1 MIEQPSTSNK
11 ENEQISIELL
21 LPRKEVLKP
30 NGPNSAFAEA
40 PFQSGEFAEQELQ
53 TQLLVAKEIVRQ
65 AIQIDYFPDA
75 TTEANL
81 AGDCFTSAKYL
92 VEYLEKLGVSGKTHL
107 VSVRRN
113 PFNGEKHKSTRHV
126 VVLHEHNGIFRTV
139 DPTAMV
145 GYGYGSV
152 GCECTFKDGVLVGL
166 GEEQPIYEH
175 IELLTDKDKEAIE
188 KINKLRREYYTTGK
202 VDIEGADLLRREV
215 EASVGGDYMSSWVS
229 EIYYVL
235 AMTYLSQGEV
245 GKYQEFSARVVDL
258 DPFKPKV
265 AEISETQ
272 ETTKEKVRI
281 AMEAYT
287 HEVLEITRKWQEDVK
302 KIWSEGNQA
311 KYHEALEKM
320 QWIFREL
327 KSIGH
332 ISDPI
337 PTFNL
342 NSKLVAVYNLN
353 PRALH
358 EAHLTAA
365 WIKPN
370 SSRMGVWA
378 TAHEAIRRVGPI
390 VAEYEFNPGIPGD
403 YGEIPIYF
411 THPHALKPENR
422 KAYTGPSTIMLIN
435 ADPEE
440 VDLAKKKFRAEWG
453 RIISQKNG
461 LSIPWFDGTSLRWNR
476 FVTNYIHS
484 TDNAAESVVH
494 FTLAYPHLS
503 LVNRWNYPHPNL

>member
-1 MIEQPSTSNK
+1 MIEQPSISK
-11 ENEQISIELL
+11 ETEQTSIELL
-21 LPRKEVLKP
+21 LPRKETLKP
-30 NGPNSAFAEA
+30 NGPNSTFAEA

-53 TQLLVAKEIVRQ
+53 TKLLVANEIIRQ
-65 AIQIDYFPDA
+65 AIQIDYFPDSA
-75 TTEANL
+75 AEANL

-92 VEYLEKLGVSGKTHL
+92 AEYLEKLGVSGKTYL

-113 PFNGEKHKSTRHV
+113 PFNGEQRKSTRHV
-126 VVLHEHNGIFRTV
+126 VVLHELNGVFRTV

-152 GCECTFKDGVLVGL
+152 SCECTFKDGVLTSL
-166 GEEQPIYEH
+166 GEEHPIYEH
-175 IELLTDKDKEAIE
+175 VELLTNKDKETIE
-188 KINKLRREYYTTGK
+188 KINRLRREYYTNGK
-202 VDIEGADLLRREV
+202 VDIEMSDQLRREV
-215 EASVGGDYMSSWVS
+215 EASVWGDYMSSWVS

-235 AMTYLSQGEV
+235 AMTCLSQGEV
-245 GKYQEFSARVVDL
+245 GKYQELSAKVVDL

-265 AEISETQ
+265 AEVPETQ
-272 ETTKEKVRI
+272 EVTKEKVRV

-287 HEVLEITRKWQEDVK
+287 NEVLEITRKWQKDVR
-302 KIWSEGNQA
+302 KIWSEGDQT
-311 KYHEALEKM
+311 KYHDALEKM

-327 KSIGH
+327 KSVGH

-342 NSKLVAVYNLN
+342 NNKLVAVYNLN

-370 SSRMGVWA
+370 SNRMGVWA
-378 TAHEAIRRVGPI
+378 AAHEAIRQVGPI
-390 VAEYEFNPGIPGD
+390 VAEYEFNSGISGD
-403 YGEIPIYF
+403 YGETPIYF

-422 KAYTGPSTIMLIN
+422 RAYTGLSTIMLIN

-440 VDLAKKKFRAEWG
+440 VDLAKKKFRDEWG
-453 RIISQKNG
+453 RIISQKSG

-484 TDNAAESVVH
+484 ADNAAESVVH

-503 LVNRWNYPHPNL
+503 LVNR

>member
-1 MIEQPSTSNK
+1 
-11 ENEQISIELL
+11 
-21 LPRKEVLKP
+21 
-30 NGPNSAFAEA
+30 
-40 PFQSGEFAEQELQ
+40 
-53 TQLLVAKEIVRQ
+53 
-65 AIQIDYFPDA
+65 
-75 TTEANL
+75 
-81 AGDCFTSAKYL
+81 
-92 VEYLEKLGVSGKTHL
+92 
-107 VSVRRN
+107 
-113 PFNGEKHKSTRHV
+113 
-126 VVLHEHNGIFRTV
+126 
-139 DPTAMV
+139 
-145 GYGYGSV
+145 
-152 GCECTFKDGVLVGL
+152 
-166 GEEQPIYEH
+166 
-175 IELLTDKDKEAIE
+175 
-188 KINKLRREYYTTGK
+188 
-202 VDIEGADLLRREV
+202 
-215 EASVGGDYMSSWVS
+215 
-229 EIYYVL
+229 
-235 AMTYLSQGEV
+235 
-245 GKYQEFSARVVDL
+245 
-258 DPFKPKV
+258 
-265 AEISETQ
+265 
-272 ETTKEKVRI
+272 
-281 AMEAYT
+281 
-287 HEVLEITRKWQEDVK
+287 
-302 KIWSEGNQA
+302 
-311 KYHEALEKM
+311 M

>member
-1 MIEQPSTSNK
+1 MVETPSSSKETEQAL
-11 ENEQISIELL
+11 IELL
-21 LPRKEVLKP
+21 LPSREKLKP
-30 NGPNSAFAEA
+30 CGPNSAFAEA
-40 PFQSGEFAEQELQ
+40 PFRSGEFTEQELR

-65 AIQIDYFPDA
+65 AIQIDYFPDSA
-75 TTEANL
+75 TEARL

-92 VEYLEKLGVSGKTHL
+92 AEYLEKLGIPGKTHL

-113 PFNGEKHKSTRHV
+113 PFNGEQRRNTRHV
-126 VVLHEHNGIFRTV
+126 VVLHELNGVFRTV

-152 GCECTFKDGVLVGL
+152 GCESAFENGVLTSL
-166 GEEQPIYEH
+166 GEEKPIYERV
-175 IELLTDKDKEAIE
+175 ELLTEDDRRAIE
-188 KINKLRREYYTTGK
+188 KINSLRREYYTTGK
-202 VDIEGADLLRREV
+202 VDIEKSDLLRCEV
-215 EASVGGDYMSSWVS
+215 EASIGGDYMSSWVS
-229 EIYYVL
+229 EIYYVM
-235 AMTYLSQGEV
+235 AMTCLSQGEV
-245 GKYQEFSARVVDL
+245 DKYQELSAKVVEL

-265 AEISETQ
+265 AEVPETQ
-272 ETTKEKVRI
+272 DVTKEKVRV

-287 HEVLEITRKWQEDVK
+287 HEVLEITRKWQEEVR
-302 KIWSEGNQA
+302 KIWSEKDQM
-311 KYHEALEKM
+311 KYHEALIKI

-327 KSIGH
+327 KSVGR

-342 NSKLVAVYNLN
+342 NNKSVAVYNLN
-353 PRALH
+353 PRAIR
-358 EAHLTAA
+358 EARLTAV

-378 TAHEAIRRVGPI
+378 AAHEAIRQVGRI

-411 THPHALKPENR
+411 SHPHALRSENR

-440 VDLAKKKFRAEWG
+440 IDLAKKKFRSEWG
-453 RIISQKNG
+453 GIISQKSG
-461 LSIPWFDGTSLRWNR
+461 SSIPWFDGTNLQWNR
-476 FVTNYIHS
+476 LVTNYIHS
-484 TDNAAESVVH
+484 ANNAAESVIH
-494 FTLAYPHLS
+494 FTLACPHLS
-503 LVNRWNYPHPNL
+503 LVNRWAYPHPNL

>member
-1 MIEQPSTSNK
+1 MVEQPSSSK
-11 ENEQISIELL
+11 ETERASIELL
-21 LPRKEVLKP
+21 LPSREKLKP
-30 NGPNSAFAEA
+30 CGPDSAFAEA
-40 PFQSGEFAEQELQ
+40 PFQSGEFAEQKLQ
-53 TQLLVAKEIVRQ
+53 TQLLVAKEIIRQ
-65 AIQIDYFPDA
+65 AIQIDYFPDSVA
-75 TTEANL
+75 EANL

-92 VEYLEKLGVSGKTHL
+92 VEYLEKLGVSGKAHL

-113 PFNGEKHKSTRHV
+113 PFNGEQRKSTRHV
-126 VVLHEHNGIFRTV
+126 VVLHEHDGVFRTV

-152 GCECTFKDGVLVGL
+152 GCECTFKDGVMTSL
-166 GEEQPIYEH
+166 GEERPIYEH
-175 IELLTDKDKEAIE
+175 VELLTDKDKETIE
-188 KINKLRREYYTTGK
+188 KINRLRREYYTNGK
-202 VDIEGADLLRREV
+202 VDIKMSDLLGREV

-235 AMTYLSQGEV
+235 AMTHLSRGEV
-245 GKYQEFSARVVDL
+245 DKYQELSAKVVDL

-265 AEISETQ
+265 AEVPETQ
-272 ETTKEKVRI
+272 EVTKEKVRV

-287 HEVLEITRKWQEDVK
+287 NEVLEITRKWQEDVR
-302 KIWSEGNQA
+302 KIWSGGDQT

-320 QWIFREL
+320 QWVFREL
-327 KSIGH
+327 KSVGH

-342 NSKLVAVYNLN
+342 NNKLVAVYNLN

-358 EAHLTAA
+358 EAHLTAT

-378 TAHEAIRRVGPI
+378 AAHEAIRQVGPI
-390 VAEYEFNPGIPGD
+390 VAEYEFNLGISGD
-403 YGEIPIYF
+403 YGETPIYF

-440 VDLAKKKFRAEWG
+440 VDIAKKKFRDEWG
-453 RIISQKNG
+453 RIISQKSG
-461 LSIPWFDGTSLRWNR
+461 LSIPWFDGTSLQWNQ

-484 TDNAAESVVH
+484 ADNAAESVVH

-503 LVNRWNYPHPNL
+503 LVNRWAYPHPNL